1 MRIALVLAGPFPAL
15 RGSQVLVE
23 QLATGLGARGHAVR
37 LVTYGAGG
45 DDLPGPQL
53 ARVGRDLRLVARLWR
68 VVRREAIDVIH
79 AHNYEAA
86 LAGLVVSRTTGR
98 PLVYHGHNAM
108 ADELPTY
115 FRGAAAR
122 RLARVVGRTL
132 DAHVPRRADFCIAVS
147 PELHDILRRRGVA
160 AAGVA
165 CISPAGTPR
174 ELGPRP
180 APAPGDGFVCYAGN
194 LDGYQNL
201 DFLRRSFAHV
211 RAAVPRARLVFVT
224 HPGARPRPEPAEG
237 MEVVEARS
245 YEEVRARLAAAD
257 VAVCPRAEPSGFPMK
272 LLNYM
277 AAGKAIVACAG
288 SAKGLRDGETAR
300 VVPDGDERAFAA
312 AVVELLTDATVRDR
326 LGAAARRAVEDPR
339 AWERVLDRI
348 EQIYRT
354 VLAARGAASV
364 GGGAPVLAGTE

>member
-1 MRIALVLAGPFPAL
+1 RRRPRPPPRGRVRGPACGARPGPAARARPRRRLQPVVPAKRGPRPGDPPSPPRRARRGEGTRHERRASARRALHPRRSRGAPRRAAARRGDRRRAADAARARRSRRAARARRAADRRRAPPPAALRARPRGTARAPPGASRRRGDAGDGGPPRRARLPRARRLMRIALVLAGPFPAL

-147 PELHDILRRRGVA
+147 P
-160 AAGVA
+160 
-165 CISPAGTPR
+165 
-174 ELGPRP
+174 
-180 APAPGDGFVCYAGN
+180 
-194 LDGYQNL
+194 
-201 DFLRRSFAHV
+201 
-211 RAAVPRARLVFVT
+211 
-224 HPGARPRPEPAEG
+224 
-237 MEVVEARS
+237 
-245 YEEVRARLAAAD
+245 
-257 VAVCPRAEPSGFPMK
+257 
-272 LLNYM
+272 
-277 AAGKAIVACAG
+277 
-288 SAKGLRDGETAR
+288 
-300 VVPDGDERAFAA
+300 
-312 AVVELLTDATVRDR
+312 
-326 LGAAARRAVEDPR
+326 
-339 AWERVLDRI
+339 
-348 EQIYRT
+348 
-354 VLAARGAASV
+354 
-364 GGGAPVLAGTE
+364 